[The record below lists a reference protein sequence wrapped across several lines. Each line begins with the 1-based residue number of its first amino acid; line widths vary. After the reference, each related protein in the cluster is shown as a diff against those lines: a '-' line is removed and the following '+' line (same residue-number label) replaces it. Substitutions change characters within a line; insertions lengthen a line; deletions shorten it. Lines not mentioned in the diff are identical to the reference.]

1 VTDFYLRQ
9 INHPYVTADEAGGRR
24 HKDGAVTTD
33 LIAQAQAGDEEA
45 FRQLIDPYRRELLV
59 HCYRFLGSVQDAE
72 DALQET
78 LLAAWQGLG
87 GFEARASVRTWLYR
101 IATNRCLKALRSS
114 SRRPRMSAPT
124 AGFDPPEPTRLGEV
138 VWLEPYPDVLLEG
151 LTDTAAGPEAR
162 YEAKQAISLAFVTA
176 VQLLPP
182 RQRAVLILRDVLG
195 FRAGEVAD
203 ILESTEE
210 SVTSALKRARATL
223 RRRLPPRRAQQPPP
237 PPDSA
242 IEQELID
249 RLTRAFET
257 SDVDGVVALLTDDV
271 SLTMPP
277 LPMEYQGLESAARFQ
292 AAVFRPGRFF
302 RLVATRANGQPAFG
316 VYLRDPHTSVFHAN
330 GLLVLTLAGGRICAM
345 TRFDNSVLPPFGL
358 PRILPH

>member
-1 VTDFYLRQ
+1 M
-9 INHPYVTADEAGGRR
+9 
-24 HKDGAVTTD
+24 TTH
-33 LIAQAQAGDEEA
+33 LIARARAGDDEA

-101 IATNRCLKALRSS
+101 VATNRCLKALRSS

-151 LTDTAAGPEAR
+151 LTDTAPGPEAR

-210 SVTSALKRARATL
+210 SVTSALKRARAAL
-223 RRRLPPRRAQQPPP
+223 RRQLPPSGAQQPPP
-237 PPDSA
+237 PPNSA
-242 IEQELID
+242 AEQELIE

-277 LPMEYQGLESAARFQ
+277 LPMEYQGRESAARFQ

-316 VYLRDPHTSVFHAN
+316 TYLQDAHADIFHGH
-330 GLLVLTLAGGRICAM
+330 GLIVLTLEGDRISAI
-345 TRFDNSVLPPFGL
+345 TRFTDNSVLPHFGF
-358 PRILPH
+358 PRTLRD